1 MEIAAAA
8 SNIETIEE
16 AAEEEG
22 KVVDVKEVDGVEK
35 KSGDTACEENKI
47 PDPDAS
53 SLASAADMAQNPQPI
68 INSTENEE
76 EEKVTEISSDVEA
89 ICEKLKG
96 EDKEPVLDG
105 ENNAHSNEEEVNDK
119 ESAKETVQEDT
130 KKAAND
136 KVEMKENIPMPKLLD
151 QVFSSKQIPRQKPK
165 SGRFWKGER
174 GQFRQ
179 IKRDKGQR
187 PSFEQ
192 RLKLKE
198 EKQRNKEV
206 AEMLLQ
212 RKNQA
217 KEDLRKRMEENK
229 AKQLENQRK
238 NEQYQ
243 VIKNPAKLKRMKKKQ
258 LRMLEKRDILAKN

>member
-1 MEIAAAA
+1 MEVAAAT
-8 SNIETIEE
+8 NIETIEE

-22 KVVDVKEVDGVEK
+22 KEEDAIK
-35 KSGDTACEENKI
+35 KKTGDTACDDEKI
-47 PDPDAS
+47 PEPDAS

-76 EEKVTEISSDVEA
+76 EEKVTEISSDMEA

-96 EDKEPVLDG
+96 EEPILDG
-105 ENNAHSNEEEVNDK
+105 ENNAHSNEEEVNGK
-119 ESAKETVQEDT
+119 ESLKETDQDQDT

-136 KVEMKENIPMPKLLD
+136 KIEMKENIPMPKLLD

>member
-1 MEIAAAA
+1 M
-8 SNIETIEE
+8 
-16 AAEEEG
+16 G
-22 KVVDVKEVDGVEK
+22 
-35 KSGDTACEENKI
+35 
-47 PDPDAS
+47 
-53 SLASAADMAQNPQPI
+53 
-68 INSTENEE
+68 
-76 EEKVTEISSDVEA
+76 
-89 ICEKLKG
+89 
-96 EDKEPVLDG
+96 
-105 ENNAHSNEEEVNDK
+105 
-119 ESAKETVQEDT
+119 
-130 KKAAND
+130 
-136 KVEMKENIPMPKLLD
+136 
-151 QVFSSKQIPRQKPK
+151 
-165 SGRFWKGER
+165 GER

-198 EKQRNKEV
+198 EKQRNKEE
-206 AEMLLQ
+206 AERLLQ

>member
-1 MEIAAAA
+1 MEVAAAT
-8 SNIETIEE
+8 NIETIEE

-22 KVVDVKEVDGVEK
+22 KEEDAIK
-35 KSGDTACEENKI
+35 KKTGDTACDDEKI
-47 PDPDAS
+47 PEPDAS
-53 SLASAADMAQNPQPI
+53 SLASAPDMAPQPQLL
-68 INSTENEE
+68 NSTENEE

-119 ESAKETVQEDT
+119 ESAKETVQEVT

>member
-1 MEIAAAA
+1 MEVAAAA
-8 SNIETIEE
+8 NIETIDE

-22 KVVDVKEVDGVEK
+22 KEEDGDKK
-35 KSGDTACEENKI
+35 KSGDTACDDEKI
-47 PDPDAS
+47 PEPDAS
-53 SLASAADMAQNPQPI
+53 SLASAPNLAPQPQPQPI
-68 INSTENEE
+68 RSTENEE

-96 EDKEPVLDG
+96 EEPVLDG
-105 ENNAHSNEEEVNDK
+105 ENNAHSNEEEEVDNK
-119 ESAKETVQEDT
+119 ESSKETDQEDT

-136 KVEMKENIPMPKLLD
+136 KIEMKENIPMPKLLD

>member
-1 MEIAAAA
+1 MEVAAAA
-8 SNIETIEE
+8 NIETIEE

-22 KVVDVKEVDGVEK
+22 KEEDEIK
-35 KSGDTACEENKI
+35 KKTGGTACDDEKI
-47 PDPDAS
+47 PEPDAS
-53 SLASAADMAQNPQPI
+53 SLASAPDMAPQPQPQPI
-68 INSTENEE
+68 RSTENEE

-96 EDKEPVLDG
+96 EEPVLDG
-105 ENNAHSNEEEVNDK
+105 ENNAHSNEQEVNDK
-119 ESAKETVQEDT
+119 ESSKETDKEDT

-136 KVEMKENIPMPKLLD
+136 KIEMKENIPLPKLLD

>member
-1 MEIAAAA
+1 MEVAAAA
-8 SNIETIEE
+8 NIETIDE

-22 KVVDVKEVDGVEK
+22 KEEDGDKEKTG
-35 KSGDTACEENKI
+35 GTACDDPKI
-47 PDPDAS
+47 PEPDAS
-53 SLASAADMAQNPQPI
+53 SLASAPDMAPQPQPQPQPI
-68 INSTENEE
+68 RSTENEE

-96 EDKEPVLDG
+96 EEPVLDG
-105 ENNAHSNEEEVNDK
+105 ENNAHSNEDKVDDK
-119 ESAKETVQEDT
+119 ESSKDTVQKDS

-136 KVEMKENIPMPKLLD
+136 KIEMKENIPMPKLLD